1 MYKDTVQYNHI
12 RNKINDDLNL
22 PILPLICKNIQTI
35 SNNSKHG
42 KNFAIKQFRQAICT
56 CQCYKVLLADTCI
69 QYWIKMVS
77 QIFKNVYPRT
87 VSLSTGEIQLDIC
100 QYSFRSQ
107 SRLSTTNTTTTTHYQ
122 TKKKL
127 YLDFHT
133 LYDASPSRKYHISKK
148 YHISRKYHISNKQK
162 NHISKRIITFQEN
175 ITFQKN
181 ISHFK
186 KISHF

>member
-1 MYKDTVQYNHI
+1 MCKDTVQYNHI
-12 RNKINDDLNL
+12 RNKINDDLNW

-42 KNFAIKQFRQAICT
+42 KNFVIKQCRQAIFT

-69 QYWIKMVS
+69 QCWIKMVS

-107 SRLSTTNTTTTTHYQ
+107 SRLSTTNTTTTTH
-122 TKKKL
+122 
-127 YLDFHT
+127 
-133 LYDASPSRKYHISKK
+133 
-148 YHISRKYHISNKQK
+148 
-162 NHISKRIITFQEN
+162 
-175 ITFQKN
+175 
-181 ISHFK
+181 
-186 KISHF
+186 